1 MQRGF
6 KPLPGSLALSDMNEN
21 GGWGGGVTL
30 SMSCHS
36 PDTGHMLQMAG
47 LKEQAAPGGCP
58 VGLAVECEA

>member
-1 MQRGF
+1 
-6 KPLPGSLALSDMNEN
+6 
-21 GGWGGGVTL
+21 VTL